1 MMRRAMWGVIVTV
14 SLAACGGSTTP
25 ATTAPVITDES
36 IHIFSAA
43 VTPDGDHADLA
54 LALHNATETP
64 DRFTGVSCAC
74 AASATIYGGSGSKP
88 ATSVRLPPQ
97 VVVTF
102 APGGAHITLDGLT
115 QTLTPGDT
123 VTVGLTF
130 EHAAPVEAVATIAK
144 PAKSP

>member
-1 MMRRAMWGVIVTV
+1 MILRAMSAVIVAV

-25 ATTAPVITDES
+25 ATTVPVITDEA
-36 IHIFSAA
+36 IHVFSAA
-43 VTPDGDHADLA
+43 VTPEGNHADLS

-64 DRFTGVSCAC
+64 DRLTDVSCAC

-123 VTVGLTF
+123 VTLGLTF
-130 EHAAPVEAVATIAK
+130 EHAAQIEAVATIAK
-144 PAKSP
+144 PARS

>member
-1 MMRRAMWGVIVTV
+1 M
-14 SLAACGGSTTP
+14 S
-25 ATTAPVITDES
+25 
-36 IHIFSAA
+36 
-43 VTPDGDHADLA
+43 

-64 DRFTGVSCAC
+64 DRLTGVSCAC
-74 AASATIYGGSGSKP
+74 AAGATIYGGSGSKSV
-88 ATSVRLPPQ
+88 TSVRLPPQ

-123 VTVGLTF
+123 VTVDLTF
-130 EHAAPVEAVATIAK
+130 ENAPPLEAVATIAK